1 MKIETLKAQIRKAF
15 ARARYPG
22 DDKLRGVG
30 EGDEP
35 FCVERDFRGKRDWQS
50 LSAQFIDQSPDGL
63 ASALSFFSNEAFRFY
78 LPAYLLADLD
88 GQLQHSDPLF
98 HLTYGLD
105 RQSAQ
110 KRINRQRY
118 GAETWS
124 GYAQQ
129 RFAGFT
135 REEAAAIVAYLEF
148 KRSEGAR
155 LREVG
160 EALESYWRRRAAS

>member
-1 MKIETLKAQIRKAF
+1 MKLDALKAQIRKAF
-15 ARARYPG
+15 ARVPYPG
-22 DDKLRGVG
+22 DDRLRGVG

-50 LSAQFIDQSPDGL
+50 LNAQFIDQSPDGL
-63 ASALSFFSNEAFRFY
+63 ASALDFFSNEAFRFY

-88 GQLQHSDPLF
+88 GQLQQSDPMS
-98 HLTYGLD
+98 HLIHGLD
-105 RQSAQ
+105 RRSAQ

-118 GAETWS
+118 GAETLK

-135 REEAAAIVAYLEF
+135 REQAAAIVAYLEF
-148 KRSEGAR
+148 KRAEGA
-155 LREVG
+155 LLPELG
-160 EALESYWRRRAAS
+160 EALEGYWRRRAAS